1 MKMIGLTGGIASGKS
16 TVSALLQDAGITLI
30 DADKLYHQL
39 IQPVDGQPSAVAQKI
54 EGAFPGVL
62 LEDGTI
68 NRTALGSRVFGN
80 EAELKKLSSIT
91 HPAVGAAFMARVQ
104 ELQQSGEKLAVYDV
118 PLLYERG
125 MEQMLAGVLV
135 IWVPQHIQLARLMS
149 RDKIDE
155 RAAQSR
161 LDSQLYLDEKRNM
174 ADWVI
179 DNSRTREKTA
189 EQVQAWIEE
198 IQETIAPGS
207 I

>member
-30 DADKLYHQL
+30 DADKLYHEL
-39 IQPVDGQPSAVAQKI
+39 IHPVDGQPSPLARKI
-54 EGAFPGVL
+54 EEAFAGVL
-62 LEDGTI
+62 LKDGSI
-68 NRTALGSRVFGN
+68 NRRALGSRVFGN
-80 EAELKKLSSIT
+80 EEELKKLSAIT

-125 MEQMLAGVLV
+125 MEQMLAGVV
-135 IWVPQHIQLARLMS
+135 VVWVPQHLQIARLMA

-155 RAAQSR
+155 QAAQSR
-161 LDSQLYLDEKRNM
+161 LDSQWSLDEKRNM

-179 DNSRTREKTA
+179 DNSRTRENTA
-189 EQVQAWIEE
+189 EQVQNWLEE
-198 IQETIAPGS
+198 IRETLVP
-207 I
+207 

>member
-16 TVSALLQDAGITLI
+16 TVSALLQEAGVALI
-30 DADKLYHQL
+30 DADKLYHEL
-39 IQPVDGQPSAVAQKI
+39 IQPVDNKPSPLAQQI
-54 EGAFPGVL
+54 EKAFTDVL
-62 LEDGTI
+62 LEDGSV
-68 NRTALGSRVFGN
+68 NRPVLGSRVFGN
-80 EAELKKLSSIT
+80 EEELKKLSSIT

-104 ELQQSGEKLAVYDV
+104 ELQQTGEKLAVYDV

-125 MEQMLAGVLV
+125 MEQMLAGVV
-135 IWVPQHIQLARLMS
+135 VVWVPKHLQLARLMS

-161 LDSQLYLDEKRNM
+161 LDSQWSLDEKRNM

-189 EQVQAWIEE
+189 EQVQAWLEE
-198 IQETIAPGS
+198 IRETVLPQ
-207 I
+207 